1 VQIDDGREITD
12 SRAPFP
18 TDVRAAPIALR
29 PMNNSMSSRSMTE
42 TSSLREL
49 PHAVSVDTVGAYYNR
64 MMRKL
69 LHKYGPGPRVH
80 YHMGY
85 YPEGRCPQHP
95 QGTPSEVIRDSI
107 WASQER
113 LLEITADIWDA
124 SKLLSGSV
132 LDVGCGLG
140 GAALWWAKR
149 FGAEVTCV
157 TVAEDHPEVIRDLAR
172 RAGVGDQIRVILS
185 EASDVPVDR
194 QYDSVVAIESADYF
208 DRNTWFARLAQLV
221 RPGGFVC
228 IEDVFRM
235 TRRGAI
241 TWSDYFY
248 ARPGS
253 IGEFERSAASAG
265 FTLIEKVDIT
275 SKTAPFWMESRLW
288 TQAIL
293 NEPGSENID
302 SEERRR
308 LRISYAV
315 HRELFEE
322 WNSSEMCEA
331 VLLFKK
337 TV

>member
-1 VQIDDGREITD
+1 
-12 SRAPFP
+12 
-18 TDVRAAPIALR
+18 
-29 PMNNSMSSRSMTE
+29 MTE

-49 PHAVSVDTVGAYYNR
+49 PQVVSVDTVGAYYNA
-64 MMRKL
+64 MTHKL
-69 LHKYGPGPRVH
+69 LQKYGPGPRIH

-85 YPEGRCPQHP
+85 YPEGRCRQH
-95 QGTPSEVIRDSI
+95 QHETPSEVIRSSI
-107 WASQER
+107 SESQER
-113 LLEITADIWDA
+113 LLEVTAEIWDA
-124 SKLLSGSV
+124 PKLLSGSV

-140 GAALWWAKR
+140 GAALWWAER
-149 FGAEVTCV
+149 YGAQVTCV
-157 TVAEDHPEVIRDLAR
+157 TVAEDHPPMIRRLAQQ
-172 RAGVGDQIRVILS
+172 AGVEDQIRVVLS
-185 EASDVPVDR
+185 EASNVPVDR

-228 IEDVFRM
+228 IEDVFRT

-253 IGEFERSAASAG
+253 IVEFERAAASAG
-265 FTLIEKVDIT
+265 FALTEKVDIT

-322 WNSSEMCEA
+322 WSSPEMCEA
-331 VLLFKK
+331 VLLFRK
-337 TV
+337 TG